1 MQSISRCLKLGKA
14 TYDNGFGMFRTMLKY
29 KLEHNGGQLIKISKW
44 FPSSQVCSCCGTRHK
59 EMKDLSIRTL
69 KCSCGLEID
78 RDYNAAINIK
88 DEGLRLLATN

>member
-1 MQSISRCLKLGKA
+1 M
-14 TYDNGFGMFRTMLKY
+14 DNGFGMFRTMLKY

-44 FPSSQVCSCCGTRHK
+44 YPSSQVCSCCGAKHK

-88 DEGLRLLATN
+88 NEGLRLLNLH